1 MTQKELVLEI
11 LQELRTHREIA
22 EGMIALI
29 EAGFMDKDT
38 YTNLLF
44 MISGAIKSLPEGE
57 QKTALKQQLELLREG
72 EKVEKKN
79 V

>member
-11 LQELRTHREIA
+11 LQELKEHRELA

-29 EAGFMDKDT
+29 DAGFMDKDT

-44 MISGAIKSLPEGE
+44 MISGAIKSFPDGD
-57 QKTALKQQLELLREG
+57 KKVYLKEKINHLRSIKETS
-72 EKVEKKN
+72 E
-79 V
+79 